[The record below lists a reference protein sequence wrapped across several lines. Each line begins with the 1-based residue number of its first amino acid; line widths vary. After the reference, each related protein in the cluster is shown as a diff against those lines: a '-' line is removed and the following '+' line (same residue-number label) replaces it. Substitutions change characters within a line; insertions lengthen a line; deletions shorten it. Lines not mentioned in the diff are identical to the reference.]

1 MTVTLPLPF
10 RASRFLEPGNAL
22 LGVPGVALELVGI
35 GAQQPILDGWRRR
48 VVRVAAHLDWPRPRT
63 ATFRAG
69 DRRVLTF
76 AAPIHQLQ
84 TAREA
89 NEWALCAC
97 VARRDPCHWGALCEA
112 LRVARADDG
121 AHQRRSAPASQ
132 QQSTNGLRWRACG
145 RLRASKRR
153 HLRRRREP
161 AVPGASARAPRAF
174 PTLVCRGL
182 EARAPQCHAVQPRL
196 LAAAGLDDDATL
208 GQRRQDLG

>member
-35 GAQQPILDGWRRR
+35 GAQQPILEGWRRR
-48 VVRVAAHLDWPRPRT
+48 VMRVAAHLGWPPPRT
-63 ATFRAG
+63 ATFRTG

-76 AAPIHQLQ
+76 TAPAHQLL

-112 LRVARADDG
+112 LQIARADDG
-121 AHQRRSAPASQ
+121 ASASIGAGIAAAIDER
-132 QQSTNGLRWRACG
+132 TALA
-145 RLRASKRR
+145 RLRA
-153 HLRRRREP
+153 L
-161 AVPGASARAPRAF
+161 ARVEAEAF
-174 PTLVCRGL
+174 
-182 EARAPQCHAVQPRL
+182 
-196 LAAAGLDDDATL
+196 ATTA
-208 GQRRQDLG
+208 